1 MDYPGFAKTG
11 LARCCKSLPHGGY
24 KDPIFLAK
32 RVAWAE
38 LNKLI

>member
-24 KDPIFLAK
+24 RGHGL
-32 RVAWAE
+32 
-38 LNKLI
+38 LC